1 MQVVVCKI
9 KNCGFHGEHDF
20 CLNRLVTI
28 NEQGVCRHLTRNG
41 WEQPIDSEFKQK
53 VTVQEE
59 ERI

>member
-1 MQVVVCKI
+1 MRVVVCKI

-41 WEQPIDSEFKQK
+41 WEQPIDSEFK
-53 VTVQEE
+53 
-59 ERI
+59 